1 MAAGDE
7 KQNLSD
13 LEDNEMAVVADRT
26 LHKQQSKYRASRR
39 DITAADSIRGERA
52 DDRDEEVEA
61 GKKFIDMFG
70 RVIPFLYGTFAL
82 GIAGMYVA
90 GFVSP
95 SLKDLMIWTILAVS
109 LVSSLLGAWA
119 VYKYGVIQDQIDR
132 LKEENAKYEHEIDS
146 LRKTR
151 KRLGSEVT
159 SLQTTVQDLEHDAK
173 ELDEETKEFEGLV
186 EELRNIA
193 GDNQDIL
200 KLLDNTNKIFND
212 MRKVVLENE
221 RAHLL
226 STFYECAFR
235 DDDNRMDQGEYNRFL
250 GRLSRKQRAKFEKY
264 NFKEIAGDDDHIDL
278 HEFQEL
284 LEEVLVEVD
293 ELLKEEF
300 AKNT

>member
-1 MAAGDE
+1 MAAQMGDRRG
-7 KQNLSD
+7 KLKKS
-13 LEDNEMAVVADRT
+13 
-26 LHKQQSKYRASRR
+26 KSKYHVSRE
-39 DITAADSIRGERA
+39 ITEQDSIRDEYA

-61 GKKFIDMFG
+61 GKKFIDIFG
-70 RVIPFLYGTFAL
+70 RIIPFLYGIFAV
-82 GIAGMYVA
+82 GILAMYIT
-90 GFVSP
+90 GFVASN
-95 SLKDLMIWTILAVS
+95 LKDIMIWAILGTS

-132 LKEENAKYEHEIDS
+132 LKEENAKYEHEINE
-146 LRKTR
+146 LTNTR

-159 SLQTTVQDLEHDAK
+159 ELQTTVHDLEHDAK

-200 KLLDNTNKIFND
+200 ALLDNTNKIFND

-235 DDDNRMDQGEYNRFL
+235 DDDNRMDKQEYNRFL
-250 GRLSRKQRAKFEKY
+250 GRLSRRQREKFRQLGTFE
-264 NFKEIAGDDDHIDL
+264 ELAGDDNHIDL
-278 HEFQEL
+278 HEFQDM
-284 LEEVLVEVD
+284 LEEVLTEVD
-293 ELLKEEF
+293 ELLKQEF
-300 AKNT
+300 AKNA

>member
-1 MAAGDE
+1 LAQRSLK
-7 KQNLSD
+7 KQ
-13 LEDNEMAVVADRT
+13 V
-26 LHKQQSKYRASRR
+26 SKYRASRR
-39 DITAADSIRGERA
+39 DIMASDSIRGDGA
-52 DDRDEEVEA
+52 DDRDSEVEA
-61 GKKFIDMFG
+61 GKKFIDLFG
-70 RVIPFLYGTFAL
+70 RVIPFLYGIFAL

-90 GFVSP
+90 GFVET

-132 LKEENAKYEHEIDS
+132 LKEENAKYEHEINS
-146 LRKTR
+146 LTKTR

-186 EELRNIA
+186 DELRNIA

-250 GRLSRKQRAKFEKY
+250 GRLSRKQRAKFDKY
-264 NFKEIAGDDDHIDL
+264 SFKDIAGDDGHIDL
-278 HEFQEL
+278 QEFQDL
-284 LEEVLVEVD
+284 LELVLTEVD